1 MGAQNKEIKIA
12 LDIQAK
18 IDKASSQINTLKK
31 QIDNFELSKGLA
43 SEFAKE
49 FRSIENEIAELQ
61 RKTASGEVN
70 LIDAKAAE
78 KEIDKIE
85 KRWNFLLS
93 KIGGEAFLEK
103 GLKADA
109 QALRALETLI

>member
-1 MGAQNKEIKIA
+1 MGSQNKEIKIA

-18 IDKASSQINTLKK
+18 IDKASGQINNLKK

-49 FRSIENEIAELQ
+49 FKNIENELVELQ
-61 RKTASGEVN
+61 RKTASGEIN
-70 LIDAKAAE
+70 LIDAKSAE

-85 KRWNFLLS
+85 KRWAFLLS
-93 KIGGEAFLEK
+93 KIGGESFLEK
-103 GLKADA
+103 GLKTDA
-109 QALRALETLI
+109 